1 MADTSSQVISK
12 SSIKRLIKDIKEVKN
27 DPLKDIFYRH
37 SETDM
42 LKGSA
47 LIIGPENTPY
57 HGGYY
62 LFSFQFPHDYPH
74 SPPKLEF
81 LTGDGIT
88 RLHPNLYKNGKVCLS
103 ILNTWNGDS
112 WTGCQTISSV
122 LLTIQSIFT
131 NNPLINEPGITHI
144 HKDFYDYTEI
154 IRFQN
159 IVVSTLAV
167 VNNSDNRY
175 SNFENLIKIARDD
188 FLKNYEDKIRIF
200 ELSKKEY
207 DSFKNN
213 NEINKT
219 KEITCSIYKMSC
231 NIDYHT
237 VKSLF
242 NLVKEKILL
251 LDIDK
256 N

>member
-1 MADTSSQVISK
+1 MADTSTPVISK
-12 SSIKRLIKDIKEVKN
+12 SSIKRLIKDIKELKN

-37 SETDM
+37 SETDI

-47 LIIGPENTPY
+47 LIIGPEDTTST
-57 HGGYY
+57 GGYY
-62 LFSFQFPHDYPH
+62 LLSFKFPSDSVH
-74 SPPKLEF
+74 SPLTLVY

-154 IRFQN
+154 IRFKN

-167 VNNSDNRY
+167 VNNSDKRY
-175 SNFENLIKIARDD
+175 SNFQHLVKIARDD
-188 FLKNYEDKIRIF
+188 FLNNFENKIGIF
-200 ELSKKEY
+200 EISKKEY
-207 DSFKNN
+207 ELFKNN
-213 NEINKT
+213 NKT

-231 NIDYHT
+231 KIDYIT

-242 NLVKEKILL
+242 KLVKEKILL

>member
-1 MADTSSQVISK
+1 MADTSTPVISK
-12 SSIKRLIKDIKEVKN
+12 SSIKRLIKDIKELKN

-37 SETDM
+37 SETDI

-57 HGGYY
+57 NGGYY
-62 LFSFQFPHDYPH
+62 LFSFKFPSDYPH

-154 IRFQN
+154 IRFKN

-167 VNNSDNRY
+167 VNNSDKRY
-175 SNFENLIKIARDD
+175 SNFQHLVKIARDD
-188 FLKNYEDKIRIF
+188 FLNNFENKIGIF
-200 ELSKKEY
+200 EISKKEY
-207 DSFKNN
+207 ELFKNN
-213 NEINKT
+213 NKT
-219 KEITCSIYKMSC
+219 KEINCSIYKMSC
-231 NIDYHT
+231 KIDYIT

-242 NLVKEKILL
+242 KLVKEKILL